1 MGIGLDAK
9 YALGFHKLREKYPK
23 LFKTQVIYSI
33 ICYKIVIIT
42 WR

>member
-23 LFKTQVIYSI
+23 LFKTQVIYSFI
-33 ICYKIVIIT
+33 SYKIIIIAY
-42 WR
+42 R